1 VKSTGR
7 EPDPSYDRFLARGLA
22 LTVDASGNACPDAD
36 LLAAWFDHTLSA
48 LEGERSE
55 AHVSGCKCCQQIL
68 AALARSEP
76 EVIRAA
82 PLPAPSRP
90 WHWHWRW
97 AVPLATAVLVI
108 VVGTKTLIS
117 PGPVTV
123 VGTPPQ
129 QARLRPSGSGE
140 ASPPSVQAP
149 AATIA
154 EVRAPEPGAAT
165 AKPEAPARAV
175 ENRAVSTMPPTPPS
189 PPPVQAEAAQAAAP
203 TGAGAPQAA
212 APTGTGGLQPVR
224 PEQGMVEI
232 ARRQADV
239 ASEQTLMKAAA
250 TRPPAPGPPPP
261 PTAAESLAVKGGAA
275 RPALA
280 VVGARPAS
288 LAASIVAGPTVS
300 WRFGRDGTIE
310 KSPDR
315 GQTWERQSSGV
326 TTALSDAS
334 APGDK
339 VCWIVGARGVV
350 LRTTDGQTWQR
361 LTSPTDADLVA
372 VHAWNDLSAAITALD
387 HSEYETADGGKTWRQ
402 RRH

>member
-1 VKSTGR
+1 MKSTGR

-48 LEGERSE
+48 LEGERIE
-55 AHVSGCKCCQQIL
+55 AHVSGCECCQQIL

-76 EVIRAA
+76 EMIRAA
-82 PLPAPSRP
+82 PLPAPSRA

-97 AVPLATAVLVI
+97 AVPLATAILVV

-123 VGTPPQ
+123 VGTPPP

-140 ASPPSVQAP
+140 ASPLSVPAP
-149 AATIA
+149 AATMA
-154 EVRAPEPGAAT
+154 EVRAPEAGAAT
-165 AKPEAPARAV
+165 AKSEAPVGAAEKKAV
-175 ENRAVSTMPPTPPS
+175 ATMA
-189 PPPVQAEAAQAAAP
+189 PPVQAEAPQAAAP
-203 TGAGAPQAA
+203 TGAGAPQAVTSEREVA
-212 APTGTGGLQPVR
+212 DA
-224 PEQGMVEI
+224 

-239 ASEQTLMKAAA
+239 ASEQTLMKAAG

-261 PTAAESLAVKGGAA
+261 PTAAQSLAAKGGSA
-275 RPALA
+275 RSVLDIAG
-280 VVGARPAS
+280 VRPAS
-288 LAASIVAGPTVS
+288 LAVSIVAGPTVS

-339 VCWIVGARGVV
+339 ICWIVGARGVI
-350 LRTTDGQTWQR
+350 LRTTDGQTWER

-372 VHAWNDLSAAITALD
+372 VHAWNDLSATITVSD
-387 HSEYETADGGKTWRQ
+387 RSEYETADGGKTWRQ
-402 RRH
+402 RRR